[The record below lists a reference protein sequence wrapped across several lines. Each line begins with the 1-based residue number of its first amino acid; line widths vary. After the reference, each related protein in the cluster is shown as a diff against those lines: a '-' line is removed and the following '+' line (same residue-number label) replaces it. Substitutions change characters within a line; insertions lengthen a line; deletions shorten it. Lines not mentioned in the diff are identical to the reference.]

1 MNMTKTLFR
10 DDPYLKS
17 CEARVTGLDDR
28 GGVILDRTIFY
39 PGGGGQPGDTGR
51 IITQGGDSISIADTV
66 TDRASGEIL
75 HIPEAGA
82 PAPAPAPGESVR
94 LELDWERRYA
104 HMRMHTCLHLLSAV
118 LPYPVTGGQVGAET
132 SRLDFALP
140 DPPGKEAIS
149 QKLNQLIEQDF
160 DVSARWI
167 SADEL
172 NGNPS
177 LVKTMSVKPPEGAAD
192 VRLVQIADC
201 DLQACG
207 GTHVKRTGEIGAVA
221 VKKIV
226 NKGRQNRRVVIAFA

>member
-1 MNMTKTLFR
+1 MTKTLFR

-17 CEARVTGLDDR
+17 CEARIIGLDDR
-28 GGVILDRTIFY
+28 GGVILDQTVFY
-39 PGGGGQPGDTGR
+39 PSSGGQPGDTGR
-51 IITQGGDSISIADTV
+51 MIKPGGASIAVTDTV
-66 TDRASGEIL
+66 TDRASGEII

-82 PAPAPAPGESVR
+82 PAAAPGERVR
-94 LELDWERRYA
+94 LELDWDRRYA

-149 QKLNQLIEQDF
+149 EQLNMLIEQDF

-172 NGNPS
+172 NANPG
-177 LVKTMSVKPPEGAAD
+177 LVKTMSVKPPEGAD
-192 VRLVQIADC
+192 NVRLIQIAEC